1 MIKGVIFDLDG
12 TLLDTLEDL
21 AAAGNA
27 VLNRHGLAAYP
38 KEAYQLMVGNG
49 IPRLVRRMLTGTN
62 ARSGEKKEKEAA
74 AMLPAGLEEEAL
86 SDFMSYYAAHKQDH
100 TKPYPGIP
108 ELLARLQA
116 EGVKLAV
123 VSNKADRA
131 VKELA
136 QQYFGAVFTSAVG
149 LKEGGRAKPDPA
161 STLEAVSMLALPKEE
176 ILYVGDSDVDMQ
188 TAQNAGLSG
197 CGVLWGFR
205 TEEELKKAG
214 ARYLAPDAGAL
225 YEIISSRDRSAF

>member
-21 AAAGNA
+21 SAAGNA
-27 VLNRHGLAAYP
+27 VLQRHGLAAYP
-38 KEAYQLMVGNG
+38 KEAYRLMVGNG
-49 IPRLVRRMLTGTN
+49 IPRLVRRMLTGTD
-62 ARSGEKKEKEAA
+62 ARSGEKREQEAA
-74 AMLPAGLEEEAL
+74 AMLPAGLEEAAL
-86 SDFMSYYAAHKQDH
+86 SDFMAYYAAHKQDH
-100 TKPYPGIP
+100 TRPYPGIK
-108 ELLARLQA
+108 ELLMRLQA
-116 EGVKLAV
+116 EGVRLAV
-123 VSNKADRA
+123 VSNKADSA

-136 QQYFGAVFTSAVG
+136 QQYFGAAFTSAVG

-161 STLEAVSMLALPKEE
+161 STLEAVKRLALPKEQ

-188 TAQNAGLSG
+188 TAYNAGLAG

-214 ARYLAPDAGAL
+214 ARYLAPDAQAL
-225 YEIISSRDRSAF
+225 YEIISSTGQSAF